1 MADIPRDPM
10 GRSRGGIGERREM
23 KTLFTLLLLTA
34 PIAVPACK
42 VDAIRAAA
50 R

>member
-1 MADIPRDPM
+1 
-10 GRSRGGIGERREM
+10 M

-34 PIAVPACK
+34 PIAVPACELD
-42 VDAIRAAA
+42 VIRAAV